1 MRVRTTLLAAVTL
14 ALTMSAGAQ
23 NEQQF
28 ANEAEDEELP
38 QNAGGGNLG
47 NGLNAAANQNAAGND
62 ANAAQNQNGAG
73 NDINA
78 TQNQNAG
85 GNNANAAQN
94 QNAAGGNEN
103 GQGNFGNNA
112 NGNASQPVN
121 NVPFNNVPVNPAP
134 INNLPANP
142 VPVNSAPINGA
153 ASANSAATDP
163 NTAAATPATAP
174 ASGPPA
180 EMRFQFDQRGTP
192 SLHSFVLK
200 WANTD
205 GNLASI
211 EVIVSDTQEVIQT
224 IAVPQDGSVKLI
236 YKELSDKPGRIKDKF
251 FDFIDYNFDNFG
263 DIRLT
268 RQWPFKVGEK
278 FYLVWLFDE
287 ASNQYILHE
296 GISALPAALPDPKT
310 RRIES
315 VTLGG
320 WGGGEYEKRW
330 HSLTSKGKLKLQTLV
345 KQTVRDRSRLVFNR
359 EVRQRINGE
368 MQRICKLVVPTEGKI
383 QRLWGSR
390 ERCDYHMQKHPL

>member
-1 MRVRTTLLAAVTL
+1 MRVRTTLLAAVML

-28 ANEAEDEELP
+28 ANEA
-38 QNAGGGNLG
+38 GGGNLNFG
-47 NGLNAAANQNAAGND
+47 NGNANGLNAAANQNAGGNN
-62 ANAAQNQNGAG
+62 ANAA
-73 NDINA
+73 
-78 TQNQNAG
+78 QNQNAG

-94 QNAAGGNEN
+94 QNAGGNQNGQGNFGNNANAAGGNEN

-112 NGNASQPVN
+112 NAVNANGNAALPVN
-121 NVPFNNVPVNPAP
+121 DVPVNPAP
-134 INNLPANP
+134 INNVPLNPAPVNNVAPAN
-142 VPVNSAPINGA
+142 NA
-153 ASANSAATDP
+153 AADP
-163 NTAAATPATAP
+163 NAAAAPAP

-180 EMRFQFDQRGTP
+180 EMRFQFDQKGTP
-192 SLHSFVLK
+192 SLHSFILK
-200 WANTD
+200 WTNSD

-211 EVIVSDTQEVIQT
+211 EILVSDTQEVIQT
-224 IAVPQDGSVKLI
+224 IAIPQDGSVKLI

-251 FDFIDYNFDNFG
+251 FDFVDYNFDNFG

-268 RQWPFKVGEK
+268 KQWPFKVGEK

-287 ASNQYILHE
+287 ASNQYVLHE

-310 RRIES
+310 KRIES

-330 HSLTSKGKLKLQTLV
+330 HSLTSKGKLKLQTVV
-345 KQTVRDRSRLVFNR
+345 KQTIRDRSRLVFNR

-383 QRLWGSR
+383 QRLWGLK